1 MIKILSLILLILLL
15 LIGKQGGLKTYVCFY
30 LNYIL
35 LFIFMFCIVLR
46 FNAIIMSLITCV
58 LASLVSLFL
67 INGNNVKTKSSF
79 FSICIVLIFM
89 FIIILLIGKNGNI
102 QGFSYESIESIGGY
116 SFDINYNMTD
126 LIIGII
132 LICTIGT
139 IIDTSISISTA
150 LNEIYLNNNKLSIKE
165 LYNSGM
171 NVGKDI
177 LSTTINTLFFVFL
190 GGIVGFFFW
199 HVNDSFECIINYKSL
214 VQELIELLCCC
225 IGSIMVIPITSYI
238 TSINLQK
245 YGKD

>member
-1 MIKILSLILLILLL
+1 MIKILSLILLVLLI
-15 LIGKQGGLKTYVCFY
+15 LIGKKDGLKTYICFY

-35 LFIFMFCIVLR
+35 LFIFIFSIILG

-58 LASLVSLFL
+58 LASLISLFL
-67 INGNNVKTKSSF
+67 INGSNVKTKSSF
-79 FSICIVLIFM
+79 ISINIVLFII
-89 FIIILLIGKNGNI
+89 FIIILLIGKNANI
-102 QGFSYESIESIGGY
+102 QGFSYESIESIGVY
-116 SFDINYNMTD
+116 SYNINYNMTD

-132 LICTIGT
+132 LMCTIGT

-150 LNEIYLNNNKLSIKE
+150 LNEIYLNNKKLNIKE

-199 HVNDSFECIINYKSL
+199 HINENFEYIINYKSL

-225 IGSIMVIPITSYI
+225 IGSIMVIPVTSCI
-238 TSINLQK
+238 TSINLHK
-245 YGKD
+245 NNK